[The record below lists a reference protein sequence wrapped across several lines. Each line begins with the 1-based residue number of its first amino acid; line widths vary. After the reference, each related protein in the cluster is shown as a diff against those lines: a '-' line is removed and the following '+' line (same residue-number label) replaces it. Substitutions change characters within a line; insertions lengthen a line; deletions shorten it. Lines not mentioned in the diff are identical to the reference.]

1 MKDYPYER
9 YLRDARILPIFE
21 VCVFWLR
28 SHGPFI
34 LSKQTIGGARLS
46 FITTDRKSVVQG
58 KSVDLGGR
66 RIIKKK
72 KKKKKKEKKIM
83 T

>member
-34 LSKQTIGGARLS
+34 LSKQPLETPGYLVSQPLDDMEPAIGC
-46 FITTDRKSVVQG
+46 
-58 KSVDLGGR
+58 
-66 RIIKKK
+66 II
-72 KKKKKKEKKIM
+72 
-83 T
+83 